1 MPKRNAAN
9 GDLATV
15 AGTTDTPLLHDGD
28 DGDAETQEEAEVPG
42 SQSEAKPESVLPFLD
57 EDVAEGNA
65 TTELF
70 EASTTDEKSPCESV
84 TPG

>member
-1 MPKRNAAN
+1 M
-9 GDLATV
+9 
-15 AGTTDTPLLHDGD
+15 
-28 DGDAETQEEAEVPG
+28 PG